1 MQRPGFWDD
10 SEQAARTSAA
20 HAAAQR
26 RLQTFRSLE
35 SDLADLEELSELA
48 ADDGV
53 RPDAGLWAR
62 ERSPRRLHDARRGR
76 E

>member
-35 SDLADLEELSELA
+35 SDRRISRSSPSW
-48 ADDGV
+48 
-53 RPDAGLWAR
+53 RPTTPSWPA
-62 ERSPRRLHDARRGR
+62 S
-76 E
+76 